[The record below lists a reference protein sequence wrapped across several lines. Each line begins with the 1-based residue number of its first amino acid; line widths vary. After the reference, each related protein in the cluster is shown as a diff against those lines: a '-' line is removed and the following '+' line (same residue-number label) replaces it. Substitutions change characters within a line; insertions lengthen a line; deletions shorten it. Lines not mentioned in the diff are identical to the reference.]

1 MNAMT
6 EALKTAGV
14 LLPPIAQILWKAIK
28 ESQGITREE
37 LGKRLSHINPNSVNS
52 RLHDLQKRGMVYA
65 KKIKFRNTY
74 TNAYYTDMGEFRMLP
89 HVTTKPESGSEPKPE
104 ARPRPQTSTP
114 APTPPSRSF
123 DLDTMTVGEARAL
136 YAQLKRMFG

>member
-14 LLPPIAQILWKAIK
+14 PLPSIAQILWKAIK
-28 ESQGITREE
+28 ESQGITRTE

-52 RLHDLQKRGMVYA
+52 RLHDLQKRGMVYT
-65 KKIKFRNTY
+65 KKIKFRDTY

-89 HVTTKPESGSEPKPE
+89 HVTTKPESESEPKPE
-104 ARPRPQTSTP
+104 ARTKPQASTP

>member
-14 LLPPIAQILWKAIK
+14 PLPSIAQILWKAIK
-28 ESQGITREE
+28 ESQGITRVE
-37 LGKRLSHINPNSVNS
+37 LSKRLSHINPNSVNS
-52 RLHDLQKRGMVYA
+52 RLHDLQKRGMVYT
-65 KKIKFRNTY
+65 KKINFRNTY

>member
-1 MNAMT
+1 M
-6 EALKTAGV
+6 
-14 LLPPIAQILWKAIK
+14 
-28 ESQGITREE
+28 E
-37 LGKRLSHINPNSVNS
+37 LSKRLSHINPNSVNS
-52 RLHDLQKRGMVYA
+52 RLHDLQKREMVYT

-74 TNAYYTDMGEFRMLP
+74 TTAYYTDMDEFRMLP
-89 HVTTKPESGSEPKPE
+89 HVTTKPGSEPKPE
-104 ARPRPQTSTP
+104 ARPKPQASTP

>member
-14 LLPPIAQILWKAIK
+14 PLPSIAQILWKAIK
-28 ESQGITREE
+28 ESQGITRTE

-52 RLHDLQKRGMVYA
+52 RLHDLQKRGMVYT

-104 ARPRPQTSTP
+104 ARPKPQASTP

-136 YAQLKRMFG
+136 YAQLKRMFE

>member
-14 LLPPIAQILWKAIK
+14 PLPSIAQILWKVIK
-28 ESQGITREE
+28 ESQGITRTE
-37 LGKRLSHINPNSVNS
+37 LGKRLSHINPNSFNS
-52 RLHDLQKRGMVYA
+52 RLHDLQKREMIYTR
-65 KKIKFRNTY
+65 KIKFRNAY
-74 TNAYYTDMGEFRMLP
+74 ANAYYTDMGEFRMLP

-104 ARPRPQTSTP
+104 ARPKPQASTP

-136 YAQLKRMFG
+136 YAQLKRMFE

>member
-14 LLPPIAQILWKAIK
+14 PLPSIAQILWKAIK
-28 ESQGITREE
+28 ESQGITRTE
-37 LGKRLSHINPNSVNS
+37 LGKRLSYINPNSFNS
-52 RLHDLQKRGMVYA
+52 RLHDLQKRGMIYTR
-65 KKIKFRNTY
+65 KIKSRNAY
-74 TNAYYTDMGEFRMLP
+74 ANAYYTDMDEFRMLP

-104 ARPRPQTSTP
+104 ARPKPQASTP

>member
-14 LLPPIAQILWKAIK
+14 PLPSIAQILWKAIK
-28 ESQGITREE
+28 ESQGVTRTE

-52 RLHDLQKRGMVYA
+52 RLHDLQKRGMVYT

-136 YAQLKRMFG
+136 YAQLKRMFE

>member
-14 LLPPIAQILWKAIK
+14 PLPSIAQILWKVIK
-28 ESQGITREE
+28 ESQGITRTE
-37 LGKRLSHINPNSVNS
+37 LGKRLSHINPNSFNS
-52 RLHDLQKRGMVYA
+52 RLHDLQKREMIYTR
-65 KKIKFRNTY
+65 KIKFRNAY
-74 TNAYYTDMGEFRMLP
+74 ANAYYTDMDEFRMLP
-89 HVTTKPESGSEPKPE
+89 HVTTKPESEPKPE
-104 ARPRPQTSTP
+104 ARPKPQASTP

>member
-14 LLPPIAQILWKAIK
+14 PLPSIAQILWKVIK
-28 ESQGITREE
+28 ESQGITRTE

-52 RLHDLQKRGMVYA
+52 RLHDLQKRGMAYTR
-65 KKIKFRNTY
+65 KIKFRNAY
-74 TNAYYTDMGEFRMLP
+74 ANAYYTDMDEFRMLP

-104 ARPRPQTSTP
+104 ARPKPQASTP